1 MPGPARRY
9 SRLVELLGVYACN
22 EIKLYA
28 TYPSRQYLPPR
39 TRAFIDFMVK
49 NLNLSAGESGHTAPP

>member
-1 MPGPARRY
+1 
-9 SRLVELLGVYACN
+9 LGVYACN